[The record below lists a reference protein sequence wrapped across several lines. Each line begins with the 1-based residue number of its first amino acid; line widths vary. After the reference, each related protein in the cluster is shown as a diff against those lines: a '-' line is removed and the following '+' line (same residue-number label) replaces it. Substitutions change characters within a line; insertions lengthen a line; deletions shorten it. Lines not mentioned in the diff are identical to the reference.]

1 MSHQLTPE
9 LLASYKENFYSNNIN
24 KLAQNVCTRS
34 DPLEACLTRRC
45 VVRVCPLYI
54 MYSFRSLEENVH
66 VYSHK
71 VEEVKPVTNQKS
83 SGRCWLF
90 ACLNVARQPF
100 VKHYNLED
108 FEFSQAHLFYWDKIE
123 RANYF
128 LQNISK
134 SREFDLIY
142 LEIDMC

>member
-1 MSHQLTPE
+1 MYKKIKDTPI
-9 LLASYKENFYSNNIN
+9 YQIF
-24 KLAQNVCTRS
+24 
-34 DPLEACLTRRC
+34 PRC
-45 VVRVCPLYI
+45 
-54 MYSFRSLEENVH
+54 LEENVH

-90 ACLNVARQPF
+90 AALNVARQPF

-128 LQNISK
+128 LQNISE
-134 SREFDLIY
+134 SSGGL
-142 LEIDMC
+142 

>member
-1 MSHQLTPE
+1 MYIIS
-9 LLASYKENFYSNNIN
+9 LLS
-24 KLAQNVCTRS
+24 Q
-34 DPLEACLTRRC
+34 PRC
-45 VVRVCPLYI
+45 
-54 MYSFRSLEENVH
+54 LEENVH

-90 ACLNVARQPF
+90 AALNVARQPF

-128 LQNISK
+128 LQNISEFSK
-134 SREFDLIY
+134 SRKLFLHGFTFPQ
-142 LEIDMC
+142 L

>member
-1 MSHQLTPE
+1 MYIIS
-9 LLASYKENFYSNNIN
+9 LLFQS
-24 KLAQNVCTRS
+24 
-34 DPLEACLTRRC
+34 RC
-45 VVRVCPLYI
+45 
-54 MYSFRSLEENVH
+54 LEENVH

-90 ACLNVARQPF
+90 AALNVARQPF

-128 LQNISK
+128 LQNISEFSK
-134 SREFDLIY
+134 SRKFSLHGY
-142 LEIDMC
+142 TFPQL

>member
-1 MSHQLTPE
+1 MSVPDLTLWKRVSQE
-9 LLASYKENFYSNNIN
+9 SK
-24 KLAQNVCTRS
+24 CTKKMK
-34 DPLEACLTRRC
+34 DTPIYQIFPRC
-45 VVRVCPLYI
+45 
-54 MYSFRSLEENVH
+54 LEENVH

-90 ACLNVARQPF
+90 AALNVARQPF

-128 LQNISK
+128 LQNISE
-134 SREFDLIY
+134 SRRRL
-142 LEIDMC
+142 

>member
-1 MSHQLTPE
+1 MSHKKVSVQKNKGH
-9 LLASYKENFYSNNIN
+9 AHISHYS
-24 KLAQNVCTRS
+24 
-34 DPLEACLTRRC
+34 RC
-45 VVRVCPLYI
+45 
-54 MYSFRSLEENVH
+54 LEENVH

-90 ACLNVARQPF
+90 AALNVARQPF

-128 LQNISK
+128 LQNISES
-134 SREFDLIY
+134 SRRL
-142 LEIDMC
+142 